1 MQNIFLASS
10 SPRRQQLLS
19 LLDKPFQVIEPDAD
33 ESIESSWL
41 PDEIVVQLAKRK
53 VSAAYE
59 KLRLFDQPML
69 IIGADTIVVYQGEIL
84 GKPMNKQH
92 AFTMLKKLQGNTH
105 DVYTG
110 VAIYHSITGEI
121 ISSFEKTMVT
131 MKCISD
137 DRIHEYV
144 DTQEPLDKAGGYGIQ
159 GKAAKFITSID
170 GCYYNVVGLPMSLL
184 DDLLTKCEITKM

>member
-1 MQNIFLASS
+1 
-10 SPRRQQLLS
+10 
-19 LLDKPFQVIEPDAD
+19 LDKPFQVIEPDAD

-41 PDEIVVQLAKRK
+41 PDEIVVKLAKRK